1 MKNLEKYLEVLKKER
16 LDSPPVQ
23 KLIAVMN
30 QPAFRRELSRFSGN
44 DYRDSGK
51 IIQEV

>member
-1 MKNLEKYLEVLKKER
+1 MEERYDIALKKEQ
-16 LDSPPVQ
+16 LDTQPVQ
-23 KLIAVMN
+23 KLLAVMN

>member
-1 MKNLEKYLEVLKKER
+1 MEERYDIALKKSR